1 VNLLK
6 TKLRRT
12 TAVLAGTVLGLAGV
26 AALASPAS
34 AHSPVVLHSEPCLAS
49 NGSWAVIWKIGN
61 DFRYDATVGEI
72 TATVKKTD
80 GSESSAKVTGPI
92 MEPGVVIPKYT
103 AGDYKASIAAATPIA
118 SSDVKSVTLKTILV
132 WPEDNYTNDG
142 KNGNR
147 APEYT
152 TVDKPTKK
160 CADTPPTTPTTSP
173 TTPPTESSPTPT
185 PTETPTL
192 PVPTDAPN
200 IFTPILEEDC
210 TTMTIGADNPA
221 DGITWKFDLKTS
233 KGEERSFTLKP
244 GEKHTEKFSATEGFS
259 IKVTI
264 SVTVDGKTYSD
275 FDTVKYEKPG
285 NCTGGQGGGGL
296 PVTGTPAAAI
306 AGGAVAILALGAV
319 LFVLARRRKV
329 KFTA

>member
-103 AGDYKASIAAATPIA
+103 AGDYKASIAAYIKRYAVD
-118 SSDVKSVTLKTILV
+118 SDSLKQAKI
-132 WPEDNYTNDG
+132 
-142 KNGNR
+142 
-147 APEYT
+147 
-152 TVDKPTKK
+152 
-160 CADTPPTTPTTSP
+160 
-173 TTPPTESSPTPT
+173 
-185 PTETPTL
+185 
-192 PVPTDAPN
+192 
-200 IFTPILEEDC
+200 
-210 TTMTIGADNPA
+210 
-221 DGITWKFDLKTS
+221 
-233 KGEERSFTLKP
+233 
-244 GEKHTEKFSATEGFS
+244 
-259 IKVTI
+259 
-264 SVTVDGKTYSD
+264 
-275 FDTVKYEKPG
+275 
-285 NCTGGQGGGGL
+285 
-296 PVTGTPAAAI
+296 GTPFQ
-306 AGGAVAILALGAV
+306 GSVNGRTQQPQDETV
-319 LFVLARRRKV
+319 ARRL
-329 KFTA
+329 AIEGWHQGAADDA